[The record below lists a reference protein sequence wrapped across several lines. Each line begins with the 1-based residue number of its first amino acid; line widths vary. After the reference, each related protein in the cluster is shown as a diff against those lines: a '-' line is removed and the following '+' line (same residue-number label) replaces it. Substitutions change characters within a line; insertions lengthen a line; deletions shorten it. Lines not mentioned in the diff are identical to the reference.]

1 MNSPLE
7 SIVLLQGTLSRLAQV
22 EARLNGIPDSMR
34 DLHAQHTERREEIA
48 ALEAAAA
55 EAAKERRAAESAI
68 ADTQEKLKHFQQ
80 QIGLLRTQREYAAI
94 LQEID
99 TAKASVKGLEEQ
111 GLQALDRETKAQSDL
126 EAQHEAFRELDQA
139 YAAELAR
146 WDAEKPEIAVEAE
159 GLRREAKELESNIQP
174 GLLSRFKRLLERNRG
189 DALATVTLATRVG
202 KGPQI
207 WSCGAC
213 NFRVRPQVVVEIR
226 NSGAILECDSCKR
239 ILYIAAEG

>member
-1 MNSPLE
+1 MNSPLD
-7 SIVLLQGTLSRLAQV
+7 SIVTLQTTLTRLAQV

-34 DLHAQHTERREEIA
+34 ELHEQHSARQAEIE
-48 ALEAAAA
+48 ALEEVAA
-55 EAAKERRAAESAI
+55 EAGKERRGAEAAI

-80 QIGLLRTQREYAAI
+80 QISLVRTQREYAAI

-111 GLQALDRETKAQSDL
+111 AMQALERETKAQSEL
-126 EAQHEAFRELDQA
+126 EAQRDAFRELDLA
-139 YAAELAR
+139 YAAELKR
-146 WDAEKPEIAVEAE
+146 WEAEKPSVAEEAAA
-159 GLRREAKELESNIQP
+159 LKSQARELESHIPPALLTRFNR
-174 GLLSRFKRLLERNRG
+174 LLSRARG
-189 DALATVTLATRVG
+189 DALAPIRLAERVG

-226 NSGAILECDSCKR
+226 NQGAILECDSCKR
-239 ILYIAAEG
+239 ILFIAAEG

>member
-7 SIVLLQGTLSRLAQV
+7 SIVALQTTLTRLADV

-34 DLHAQHTERREEIA
+34 ELHAQHSARRGEIA
-48 ALEAAAA
+48 ALEEAAAT
-55 EAAKERRAAESAI
+55 AAKERRAAEAAI

-80 QIGLLRTQREYAAI
+80 QIGAVRTQREYAAL

-111 GLQALDRETKAQSDL
+111 GLQALERETKAQADL
-126 EAQHEAFRELDQA
+126 TAQNEEFRELDQA

-146 WDAEKPEIAVEAE
+146 WEAEKPEIAKNAE
-159 GLRREAKELESNIQP
+159 ELRREAAALEANVAP
-174 GLLSRFKRLLERNRG
+174 GLLSRFKRLLTRTRG
-189 DALATVTLATRVG
+189 DALAVVKLADRSG
-202 KGPQI
+202 RGPQI

>member
-7 SIVLLQGTLSRLAQV
+7 SIVALQATLSRLTDI
-22 EARLNGIPDSMR
+22 ETRLNGIPDSMR
-34 DLHAQHTERREEIA
+34 ELHAQHTARREEIA
-48 ALEAAAA
+48 ALEAVAA
-55 EAAKERRAAESAI
+55 EAAKERRTAEAAI
-68 ADTQEKLKHFQQ
+68 ADTQEKLKHYQQ
-80 QIGLLRTQREYAAI
+80 QIGLVRTQREYAAI

-111 GLQALDRETKAQSDL
+111 GIQALERETKAQSDL
-126 EAQHEAFRELDQA
+126 AAQNEAFRELDEA

-146 WDAEKPEIAVEAE
+146 WEAEKPGIAAQAEA
-159 GLRREAKELESNIQP
+159 LRRDARDLEAAVQP
-174 GLLSRFKRLLERNRG
+174 GLLARFKRLLQRTRG
-189 DALATVTLATRVG
+189 DALAAVKLADRVA

-239 ILYIAAEG
+239 ILYIPAEG